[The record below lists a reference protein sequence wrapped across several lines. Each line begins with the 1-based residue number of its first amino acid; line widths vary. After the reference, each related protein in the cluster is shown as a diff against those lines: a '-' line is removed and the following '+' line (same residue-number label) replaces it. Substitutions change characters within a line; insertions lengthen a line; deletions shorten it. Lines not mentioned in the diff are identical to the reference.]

1 MASEFDVG
9 HGWFLIIDALSA
21 VLSRLEPPLRAVQ
34 VKQKFGTLRYH
45 VSPKLRR
52 GAPSAITVAE
62 MFSGRICEV
71 TGYPGDLMFTQGG
84 AVRTLSMQPAA
95 WLAAGAPLPNDYSL
109 YPPDA
114 DDFPMP
120 APPVSIRMAWTDFE
134 AAEALRQRH
143 GLWVDCQ
150 VEIPAALFDL
160 ADCVIQTIA
169 PQAEWKGPE
178 ATAPSLQ
185 FHSITWNV
193 RDGLTFSIH
202 ETSTAT
208 VAQKEIEARSAYGP
222 AETLIEKGAAEF
234 VAGIK
239 SVKAFAAEMSR
250 RIDLARGGISQEGT
264 N

>member
-143 GLWVDCQ
+143 GPRRAVRSGGLCHPNHRPAGR
-150 VEIPAALFDL
+150 VE
-160 ADCVIQTIA
+160 
-169 PQAEWKGPE
+169 
-178 ATAPSLQ
+178 
-185 FHSITWNV
+185 
-193 RDGLTFSIH
+193 R
-202 ETSTAT
+202 
-208 VAQKEIEARSAYGP
+208 ARSNGS
-222 AETLIEKGAAEF
+222 
-234 VAGIK
+234 K
-239 SVKAFAAEMSR
+239 SAISQHHMECER
-250 RIDLARGGISQEGT
+250 RIDLLNPRDVNCHGCTERNRSQVSIWPRR
-264 N
+264 NLD